1 MRVYK
6 RACVPAC
13 DCVRLRKRATGQA
26 SEWASVRAK
35 NHIFLFLAANG
46 RVQKSSN
53 HASVQKSHY
62 FIARR
67 GRTCPKKVDFFKWN
81 FLEMQTN
88 ERTKERKNARMK
100 ERKNERTN
108 EPTT

>member
-1 MRVYK
+1 
-6 RACVPAC
+6 
-13 DCVRLRKRATGQA
+13 VRLRKRATGQA

-67 GRTCPKKVDFFKWN
+67 GRTCPKKVDFLKWN

-88 ERTKERKNARMK
+88 ERTKERKTKERTNEKTK